1 MKKIIKLLKKYMI
14 RPIIY
19 KSITRCSIALVAILL
34 WDRFIDSELLAMRD
48 GSVVAAFILFMFG
61 WFSYLRLDDVKMNLV
76 SKDAKKKKTKRHWKT
91 SMVDFADEHIVT
103 FDELTEEEQR
113 VCLMIADV
121 ASGGLFLM
129 ISIVA
134 SCF

>member
-34 WDRFIDSELLAMRD
+34 WNRFIDSELLAMRD

-61 WFSYLRLDDVKMNLV
+61 WFSYLRLDDVKMNLM
-76 SKDAKKKKTKRHWKT
+76 SKDTKKKKTKRHWKT
-91 SMVDFADEHIVT
+91 SMVDFVDEHIVT

-129 ISIVA
+129 ISIVV